1 MTTRPEQHVDI
12 SALQDLKDIMEDEY
26 ANLINTFITDST
38 TKLAELA
45 AVIAKADADGLR
57 KTAHSLKGSSSNI
70 CAGAL
75 SEQAKQ
81 LEFIGKEGSV
91 EGAAA
96 LLKQM
101 ETEFQAVKTIL
112 IKSI

>member
-26 ANLINTFITDST
+26 ANLINTFITDSS
-38 TKLAELA
+38 TKLDELA
-45 AVIAKADADGLR
+45 TIIARADADGLR

-75 SEQAKQ
+75 SEQARQ
-81 LEFIGKEGSV
+81 LEFMGKEGQV
-91 EGAAA
+91 EGAAV
-96 LLKQM
+96 LLEQM
-101 ETEFQAVKTIL
+101 KTEFQTVKTIL
-112 IKSI
+112 SQSI